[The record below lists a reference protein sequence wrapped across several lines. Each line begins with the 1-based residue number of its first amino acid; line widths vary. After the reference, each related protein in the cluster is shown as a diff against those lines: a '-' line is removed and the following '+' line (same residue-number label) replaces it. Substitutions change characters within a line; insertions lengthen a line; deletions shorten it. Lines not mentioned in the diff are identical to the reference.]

1 MEVILI
7 LTGVVVGLT
16 ISAIINKTRSV
27 GTLRID
33 KSDPTDAPYMF
44 LEIKRGVGDI
54 SRKKSV
60 TLEVKR
66 EDFIPHE

>member
-1 MEVILI
+1 MEIILV
-7 LTGVVVGLT
+7 LAGVVLGLI
-16 ISAIINKTRSV
+16 ISAIICKTRSV

-33 KSDPTDAPYMF
+33 NSDPTDAPYMF
-44 LEIKRGVGDI
+44 LEIKKGIGDI

-60 TLEVKR
+60 VLKVKR